1 MHFVSLKD
9 LVNPIATKILC
20 YKPAIIVMYD
30 EQLQFESNEENQ
42 SKIKS
47 KKTGKYTIALKLII
61 TLN

>member
-1 MHFVSLKD
+1 
-9 LVNPIATKILC
+9 
-20 YKPAIIVMYD
+20 MYD